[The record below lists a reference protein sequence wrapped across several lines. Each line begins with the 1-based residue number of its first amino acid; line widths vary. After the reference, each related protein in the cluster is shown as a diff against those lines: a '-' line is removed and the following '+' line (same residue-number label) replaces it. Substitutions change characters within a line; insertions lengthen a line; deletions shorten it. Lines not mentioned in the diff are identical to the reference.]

1 MVALR
6 GLMSIRA
13 YIYRAQLSH
22 QRFKSFALRVT
33 IVGNL
38 KIYITIHY
46 LIWVIF
52 RQNCASTDVIAPT
65 EQKAM
70 KNIFYIYKK
79 NKNKKI
85 NE

>member
-1 MVALR
+1 M
-6 GLMSIRA
+6 
-13 YIYRAQLSH
+13 
-22 QRFKSFALRVT
+22 
-33 IVGNL
+33 
-38 KIYITIHY
+38 
-46 LIWVIF
+46 WVIF
-52 RQNCASTDVIAPT
+52 RQNCVSTYVIALT